1 MFQTVTS
8 VCKLLAGILVVGCK
22 DAAFFLA
29 LEGTNLW
36 IYNILLLKRILLGN
50 GKINKEEK

>member
-22 DAAFFLA
+22 DSAFFLA